1 MTAADVIALPLWL
14 VVAGAAFAFWSIFDR
29 MLVPSVR
36 WFIRRRL
43 NRVIDELNAR
53 LQFEIP
59 RFASTRRQVL
69 IDRLTYDPEVLET
82 VDRQASVS
90 GTPRDVLIAEA
101 ARYAREIVPSFNA
114 YAYFRIGH
122 YVARRIIRLLYRVRL
137 GSASEQAL
145 SAIDPRSS
153 IVFVINHRSNMDYLI
168 LAYTVVNRSA
178 LSYAVGEWARIWPLQ
193 TLIRTLGAYFVRR
206 DSGNALYRKVLARY
220 VQFATAG
227 GMAQAVFPEGGLSR
241 DGRIRAPKLGLIKY
255 MVSEFDPDGERDL
268 VFVPV
273 GINYDRVLEDRSL
286 IRTLDPDAARRTRGF
301 VIRTVLVWVTH
312 NLWLMLNRRWYRF
325 GYACLNFGPP
335 LSMRAYA
342 RDRKVDF
349 RTKEPDARQ
358 AALQVLGE
366 ELLEAVARCIP
377 ATPVAIVAS
386 VFARNPTE
394 AMSELEVKARA
405 QRLVEALERHHA
417 YVHIPRA
424 DRDYAVTVGLRML
437 TLRRLVT
444 GSRGLYRASDDAL
457 ELLAY
462 YANSIGHFRA
472 APPGTDASGCPGVP

>member
-1 MTAADVIALPLWL
+1 MIAADVIALPLWL
-14 VVAGAAFAFWSIFDR
+14 VVAGAALAFWSIFDR

-137 GSASEQAL
+137 GSANEQAL

-386 VFARNPTE
+386 VFVRNPTE
-394 AMSELEVKARA
+394 GMSELEIKARA

-444 GSRGLYRASDDAL
+444 GSGGLYRASDDAL

-462 YANSIGHFRA
+462 YANSIGHFHA